1 MQGLT
6 LVLNAAE
13 GRLQIVL
20 ADGPELL
27 CAQDWAASRRGTE
40 LLAPALERIFSGMHL
55 RFADLERIACVRG
68 PGAFTGTRLVLSTA
82 AALARASGALLAGLD
97 AMQALALGVRVFL
110 EDQNADPASQ
120 RIWVLQYARHD
131 VALAQV
137 FAPGRDNALP
147 CAVSER
153 ELLTPE
159 QCLQRMRGQAQS
171 GMRLWALGSALGRHA
186 AFTDL
191 PEVASCAPARL
202 WRPSPDDL
210 LLLAQHAEY
219 SRQDIEALY
228 IRPCDAVENL
238 EKLAARQGNDPA
250 LAKARLES
258 LLAASPEKTATAT
271 RDGRIHSSAAAQ
283 DHTRQAQETH
293 RVMAALK

>member
-20 ADGPELL
+20 ADGPKLL

-40 LLAPALERIFSGMHL
+40 LLAPALERIFSGLHL
-55 RFADLERIACVRG
+55 RFFDLERIACVRG
-68 PGAFTGTRLVLSTA
+68 PGAFTGIRLVLSTA
-82 AALARASGALLAGLD
+82 AALARSSGALLAGLD

-110 EDQNADPASQ
+110 EEQNLDAASQ
-120 RIWVLQYARHD
+120 RIWVLQHARHD
-131 VALAQV
+131 LALAQV
-137 FAPGRDNALP
+137 FAPGQDDALP

-159 QCLQRMRGQAQS
+159 QCLQRMREQARR
-171 GMRLWALGSALGRHA
+171 GMRLWALGSALERHA
-186 AFTDL
+186 AFTSL
-191 PEVASCAPARL
+191 PGLASCAPARL
-202 WRPSPDDL
+202 RGPSPDDL

-219 SRQDIEALY
+219 SHRDIEALY
-228 IRPCDAVENL
+228 VRPCDAVENL
-238 EKLAARQGNDPA
+238 EKLAARQGEDPA
-250 LAKARLES
+250 PVKARLES
-258 LLAASPEKTATAT
+258 LLAAGPET
-271 RDGRIHSSAAAQ
+271 Q
-283 DHTRQAQETH
+283 DHARQAQAPR